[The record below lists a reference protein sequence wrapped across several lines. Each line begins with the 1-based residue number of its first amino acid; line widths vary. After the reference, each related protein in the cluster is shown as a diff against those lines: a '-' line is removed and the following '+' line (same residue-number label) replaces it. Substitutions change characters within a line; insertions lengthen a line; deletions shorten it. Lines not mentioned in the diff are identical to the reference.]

1 MVYYY
6 FFIIYFNMKYI
17 MLLCKGLIIGIAKII
32 PGVSGAII
40 AMSFGVYERLVSI
53 MSKPTKIRLND
64 LKFLFFLLV
73 GAAIGVGVISKGVK
87 WCLNEMYFSTMLLF
101 SGLIIGGL
109 SDVIDGIKKD
119 GFRVTN
125 ILVFII
131 CFSLVYYLVNLNSL
145 SISLNNNFLFFFIGI
160 IESLTTVIPGISGTA
175 IFMAFGWYEQL
186 LDIFDKMT
194 SFNFDITILIFL
206 LGFIISTVMVSK
218 FITWLFN
225 SFKSIAYTGV
235 LAFMISS
242 LLIMG
247 EKAFSYSFS
256 IFDFILGIFLFIVG
270 IIGTKKINYLFS
282 KFSN

>member
-87 WCLNEMYFSTMLLF
+87 WCLNEVYFPTMLLF

-175 IFMAFGWYEQL
+175 IFMALGWYEQL

-225 SFKSIAYTGV
+225 SFKAIAYTGV

>member
-175 IFMAFGWYEQL
+175 IFMALGWYEQL

-225 SFKSIAYTGV
+225 RFKAIAYTGV

-270 IIGTKKINYLFS
+270 IIVTKKINYLFS

>member
-6 FFIIYFNMKYI
+6 FFIIYFSMKYI

-87 WCLNEMYFSTMLLF
+87 WCLNEVYFPTMLLF

-175 IFMAFGWYEQL
+175 IFMALGWYEQL

-225 SFKSIAYTGV
+225 SFKAIAYTGV
-235 LAFMISS
+235 LAVMISS

>member
-6 FFIIYFNMKYI
+6 FFIIYFSMKYI

-175 IFMAFGWYEQL
+175 IFMALGWYEQL

-225 SFKSIAYTGV
+225 SFKAIAYTGV

>member
-6 FFIIYFNMKYI
+6 FFIIYFSMKYI

-87 WCLNEMYFSTMLLF
+87 WCLNELYFPTMLLF

-175 IFMAFGWYEQL
+175 IFMALGWYEQL

-225 SFKSIAYTGV
+225 SFKAIAYTGV

>member
-6 FFIIYFNMKYI
+6 FFIIYFSMKYI

-87 WCLNEMYFSTMLLF
+87 WCLNEVYFPTMLLF

-175 IFMAFGWYEQL
+175 IFMALGWYEQL

-225 SFKSIAYTGV
+225 SFKAIAYTGV